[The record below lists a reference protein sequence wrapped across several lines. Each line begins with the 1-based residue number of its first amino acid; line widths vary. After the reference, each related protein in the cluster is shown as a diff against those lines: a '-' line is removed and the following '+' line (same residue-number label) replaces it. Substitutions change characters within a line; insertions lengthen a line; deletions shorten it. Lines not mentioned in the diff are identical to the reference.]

1 MGPLIPYIQIPE
13 LKLSFLA
20 YLPLIKDKID
30 AAHPPTIKP
39 FGTLVAIG
47 VYVGSVLAMRHAK
60 ERGHDE
66 KKIGEF
72 VFWVVAGG
80 FLGGHIF
87 DAIFYHPDRLAKDPL
102 YILYLWEGLSSY
114 GGFLGTALGILAWK
128 AYRKLSVMEYT
139 DVVGSAFP
147 LAWVFGRAG
156 CATVHDHPGRL
167 SDMWFAVRWPMGHSF
182 VGRFDLGLIEMV
194 LTIPLAIAFAI
205 LWKRKPLRP
214 AGFYTGIMCVA
225 YAPVRFGLDF
235 LREEERDLLGGDPRY
250 GGLTP
255 AQWACFG
262 LLAMGIYFLSVW
274 KKDLA
279 LSPDELLKKAHAGP
293 REGDAAEDTGEDDAE
308 STASA
313 EEAKEADA
321 PKAAPAKPK
330 KKKKKRA
337 PKQEESAP
345 TEDEAS

>member
-1 MGPLIPYIQIPE
+1 VGPLIPYIQVPE
-13 LKLSFLA
+13 LPLSFLK

-30 AAHPPTIKP
+30 PAHPPTIKP

-47 VYVGSVLAMRHAK
+47 VYIGSVVAMRHAK

-66 KKIGEF
+66 KKVSEF

-80 FLGGHIF
+80 FLGGHVF
-87 DAIFYHPDRLAKDPL
+87 DAIFYHPDRLARDPL
-102 YILYLWEGLSSY
+102 YILALWEGLSSY

-167 SDMWFAVRWPMGHSF
+167 SDLWFAVRWPMGHSF

-194 LTIPLAIAFAI
+194 LTIPLAIAFAV

-235 LREEERDLLGGDPRY
+235 LREEEHDLLGGDPRY

-262 LLAMGIYFLSVW
+262 LLAMGIYFLSLW
-274 KKDLA
+274 RKDLA
-279 LSPDELLKKAHAGP
+279 LTPDELLAKAHASAGGAAAG
-293 REGDAAEDTGEDDAE
+293 EDAGDDDAE

-313 EEAKEADA
+313 ATADEAEA
-321 PKAAPAKPK
+321 AAPVKAKK
-330 KKKKKRA
+330 KTKKKKRA
-337 PKQEESAP
+337 PSAEESAP
-345 TEDEAS
+345 SDDDAS